1 MDPNVPPSVPM
12 PQQPPAS
19 PSEPTP
25 NQMPAAPQSNISGGT
40 NKGGFIARAAA
51 SIADGFVIVLA
62 TTLLSVLLKAVGVG
76 TSISQMIN
84 GIIYLG
90 YSVLAIGLYGK
101 TLGKATFG
109 LRVVNYENVNPGIPK
124 AILREVVG
132 KFISS
137 LVLNLGFFWIIWDKN
152 KQGWHDKM
160 AKTYV
165 LQEVPLKGF
174 KKGLAYILVL
184 VLPIVAIIGII
195 VSFAL
200 VAANPYK
207 NIEKAKQKQ
216 EEYQMKF
223 QQNIPEN
230 SDLQN

>member
-25 NQMPAAPQSNISGGT
+25 NQMPATPQSNISGGT

-62 TTLLSVLLKAVGVG
+62 TTLLSVLLKAVGAD
-76 TSISQMIN
+76 TSISQIIN
-84 GIIYLG
+84 GLIYIV

-101 TLGKATFG
+101 TLGKAVFG
-109 LRVVNYENVNPGIPK
+109 LRVVNYENVNPGIPM

-137 LVLNLGFFWIIWDKN
+137 LILNLGFFWIIWDKN

-174 KKGLAYILVL
+174 KKVLAYILVL
-184 VLPIVAIIGII
+184 GLPVLAILGII
-195 VSFAL
+195 AVVYVVTSLPNNCGFRGCG
-200 VAANPYK
+200 
-207 NIEKAKQKQ
+207 
-216 EEYQMKF
+216 
-223 QQNIPEN
+223 
-230 SDLQN
+230 

>member
-51 SIADGFVIVLA
+51 SIADGFVIGFA
-62 TTLLSVLLKAVGVG
+62 TTLLSMLLKAVGLG
-76 TSISQMIN
+76 SSISQIVN
-84 GIIYLG
+84 GIIYIV
-90 YSVLAIGLYGK
+90 YAVLAIGLYGK
-101 TLGKATFG
+101 TLGKAAFG
-109 LRVVNYENVNPGIPK
+109 LRVVNYENVNPGIPM

-174 KKGLAYILVL
+174 KKVLAYILVL
-184 VLPIVAIIGII
+184 GLPLLAILGIMAVVSLVAI
-195 VSFAL
+195 
-200 VAANPYK
+200 NP
-207 NIEKAKQKQ
+207 
-216 EEYQMKF
+216 F
-223 QQNIPEN
+223 GR
-230 SDLQN
+230 